1 VAGEYNC
8 NAKRDLMVALHS
20 HKPISCVILALGTN
34 DLKTR
39 FHLSPAEIVA
49 GIRVL
54 IRHVRQ
60 ATGVSGDAGGTT
72 LSLRPPK
79 VLVVTPPVVSA
90 TAKSRLWGFADGVE
104 ARSAELA
111 RLLVAGG
118 AGTEAEGV
126 SVIDGTTAAAP
137 SPLDGVHFD
146 AAGHAQLAKEVA
158 ARLRCLLELP

>member
-1 VAGEYNC
+1 
-8 NAKRDLMVALHS
+8 MVALHT

-34 DLKTR
+34 DLKAR
-39 FHLSPAEIVA
+39 FHLSPLEIVA

-54 IRHVRQ
+54 IRHIRQ
-60 ATGVSGDAGGTT
+60 ATGISGDADGTT

-79 VLVVTPPVVSA
+79 VLVITPPVVSA

-111 RLLVAGG
+111 RLLVAGA
-118 AGTEAEGV
+118 AGTEADGV
-126 SVIDGTTAAAP
+126 SVIDGTAAAAP

-146 AAGHAQLAKEVA
+146 ATGHTQLAKAVA
-158 ARLRCLLELP
+158 ERLSRILELS